1 MASIA
6 AIVTTLNEEER
17 IAECLGRLGFADEV
31 LVVDSFSADRTA
43 EIAGKLGARVLQ
55 HQYRSPASQKNWA
68 LEQTSCDWA
77 LIVDADELVTDE
89 LAAEITQVLVDP
101 GAHDGYRIR
110 RRNFFLGHEI
120 RYSGWQ
126 SDRVLRLFRRDRGT
140 HPERQ
145 IHEQIVVDG
154 AVGDLTGALLHYS
167 YRSLDDY
174 WRKLRRYAE
183 WNAAEARFRGARVS
197 PPYMMI
203 HPGLRFLKAYLL
215 QQGFRDGV
223 PGLVV
228 SLLTAVYAT
237 AKDIR
242 IWEQQSLPDRP
253 EVGGEPDRLSSDGRR
268 PD

>member
-1 MASIA
+1 MASIS

-17 IAECLGRLGFADEV
+17 IAECLGHLAFADEV
-31 LVVDSFSADRTA
+31 LVVDSFSTDRTA

-55 HQYRSPASQKNWA
+55 HEYRSPASQKNWA

-77 LIVDADELVTDE
+77 LIVDADELVTDD
-89 LAAEITQVLVDP
+89 LAAEIRQVVANTD
-101 GAHDGYRIR
+101 ARDGYRIR

-126 SDRVLRLFRRDRGT
+126 NDRVLRLFRRDRGT

-145 IHEQIVVDG
+145 IHEQVVVDG
-154 AVGDLTGALLHYS
+154 LVGDLTGTLLHYS

-174 WRKLRRYAE
+174 WRKLKRYAE
-183 WNAAEARFRGARVS
+183 WNAAEARSRGARVS
-197 PPYMMI
+197 PLYMTI
-203 HPGLRFLKAYLL
+203 HPALRFWKAYLL

-228 SLLTAVYAT
+228 SLLTAVYAA

-242 IWEQQSLPDRP
+242 IWEQQAVADQP
-253 EVGGEPDRLSSDGRR
+253 EAARASRGLSSDDRR